1 MFDGIFQPTHL
12 LLILVIVLIIFGP
25 GKLPEL
31 GKALG
36 QGIREF
42 RDSTAGQA
50 TNPQAEPPQ
59 QPLPPQPYAPY
70 SDQGMTPESRPTPA
84 QPDAKPLGPQE

>member
-1 MFDGIFQPTHL
+1 MPFNLGPTE
-12 LLILVIVLIIFGP
+12 LIIVLVIALIIFGP

-42 RDSTAGQA
+42 KEAMQDLGEDKGT
-50 TNPQAEPPQ
+50 
-59 QPLPPQPYAPY
+59 
-70 SDQGMTPESRPTPA
+70 ESKEEG
-84 QPDAKPLGPQE
+84 DK

>member
-1 MFDGIFQPTHL
+1 MFEGIFQPTHL

-50 TNPQAEPPQ
+50 NNTQAELPQ
-59 QPLPPQPYAPY
+59 QPLPRQPYAPP
-70 SDQGMTPESRPTPA
+70 SAQEMTPESRPTPA
-84 QPDAKPLGPQE
+84 QPEVKPPGPQV